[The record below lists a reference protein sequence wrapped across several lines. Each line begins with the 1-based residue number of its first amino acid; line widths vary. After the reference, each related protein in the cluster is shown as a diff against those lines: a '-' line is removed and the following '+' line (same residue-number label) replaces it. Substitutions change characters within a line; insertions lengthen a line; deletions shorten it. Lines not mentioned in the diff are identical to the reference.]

1 MLKQKITHKFLVYRL
16 YLSEVINV
24 LEMNLWSINM
34 VNKFWDEDSL
44 IEQRMQD
51 RYTKI
56 TQQLGR
62 LILADLADEVVAC
75 IGLALQEESKEAL
88 KIAKVMGL
96 SQEDTYVMN
105 WDFQEYKKF
114 VHEENDKAQVSYL
127 MEDYV

>member
-1 MLKQKITHKFLVYRL
+1 
-16 YLSEVINV
+16 
-24 LEMNLWSINM
+24 M
-34 VNKFWDEDSL
+34 VNKFWDEDTY

-75 IGLALQEESKEAL
+75 IGLALQEETKEAL

-105 WDFQEYKKF
+105 WDFQEYKRF
-114 VHEENDKAQVSYL
+114 VHQENEDAEVSYL
-127 MEDYV
+127 MEDYI